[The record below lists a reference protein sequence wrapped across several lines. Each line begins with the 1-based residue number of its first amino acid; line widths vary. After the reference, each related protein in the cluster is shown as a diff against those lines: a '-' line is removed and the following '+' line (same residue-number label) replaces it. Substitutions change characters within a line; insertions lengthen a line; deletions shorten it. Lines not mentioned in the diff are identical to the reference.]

1 MRIVLTPNEKEEKE
15 SLVEQSSLFYRF
27 AFKYYEGSGNIHIIK
42 TDIISQIYETNNGD
56 VIVGYEDNGRD
67 IVKDYSIATIEAIN

>member
-42 TDIISQIYETNNGD
+42 TGNISQVYESGENVT
-56 VIVGYEDNGRD
+56 VEYEDNGRD
-67 IVKDYSIATIEAIN
+67 IVVDYSIATIEAIN